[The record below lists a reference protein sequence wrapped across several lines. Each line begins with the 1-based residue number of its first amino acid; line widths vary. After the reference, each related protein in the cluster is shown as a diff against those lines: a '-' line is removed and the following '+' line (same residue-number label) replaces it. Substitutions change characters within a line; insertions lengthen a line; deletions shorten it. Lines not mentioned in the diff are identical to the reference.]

1 MSAQPRVTISRVEAW
16 LRAGDVDY
24 EIAEDGTA
32 VADLDICEVF
42 ILDSDSEFLVVGSI
56 WDNELAADDPALMAY
71 IDRHNST
78 MYAPRAMLGSEGD
91 ATVLLAVMA
100 AFTGEGMSDA
110 QLHGFL
116 SSAFTTLLG
125 FYETAEERL
134 SALVIRREGDY

>member
-16 LRAGDVDY
+16 LKTERLDY
-24 EIAEDGTA
+24 EIAEDGAAIT
-32 VADLDICEVF
+32 DLDNCEIFV
-42 ILDSDSEFLVVGSI
+42 IDADSEFLVVGSI

-91 ATVLLAVMA
+91 ATVLLADMA

-134 SALVIRREGDY
+134 SALVIRREGD

>member
-16 LRAGDVDY
+16 FKARQVDY
-24 EIAEDGTA
+24 EIAEDGTL
-32 VADLDICEVF
+32 VAALEGCEVF

-91 ATVLLAVMA
+91 ATVLLADMA

>member
-1 MSAQPRVTISRVEAW
+1 MSFLIRS
-16 LRAGDVDY
+16 DV
-24 EIAEDGTA
+24 
-32 VADLDICEVF
+32 L
-42 ILDSDSEFLVVGSI
+42 
-56 WDNELAADDPALMAY
+56 ELINMIKKTVYDKFQV
-71 IDRHNST
+71 S
-78 MYAPRAMLGSEGD
+78 MLGSEGD
-91 ATVLLAVMA
+91 ATVLLADMA